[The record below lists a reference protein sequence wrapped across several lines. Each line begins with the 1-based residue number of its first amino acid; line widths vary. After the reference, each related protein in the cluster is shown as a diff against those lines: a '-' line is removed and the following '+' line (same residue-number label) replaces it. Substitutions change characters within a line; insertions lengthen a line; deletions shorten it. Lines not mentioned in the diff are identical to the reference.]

1 MGKRLQKNRPGQDAR
16 GLQDFAI
23 NDLGREVLDIFYR
36 QIVQPDGIQTPDD
49 VCRAFS
55 KVLERFWG
63 LCCLSIF
70 LKGDDQKLHETAS
83 EFGEDADPNRLTS
96 LFAELAAEVQSDER
110 EIQVLDSTDKS
121 TFEGSDQKIAEALAD
136 AGLKACLAVP
146 IHAGL
151 TLVGALI
158 VASKYPER
166 LSAAISG
173 IRFIAS
179 PVVIAVGNV
188 RHSRDMQVQ
197 HERIEHLV
205 EELRQHSQALEDAN
219 RELRRVAHYRSM
231 FLARMSHELRTPL
244 TSILGFA
251 EILLDHEDL
260 SSTQRRFCEKIQ
272 SSGLQL
278 QASLN
283 HLVDLSR
290 LEAGQSELF
299 LHEFSAREALRES
312 CAAVARLAE
321 KRGVS
326 INTDLPDMPSI
337 VSDEGKLRQVL
348 YNFLAHAIGRSDNG
362 EEVKVWCSQSGNG
375 SLGIHIRDMGDAV
388 EDASS
393 LFEAAE
399 LRVPDE
405 RAATMNELGLVIARR
420 LIDVLG
426 GSVDVENHE
435 PQGVVV
441 TIQLPTRPKG

>member
-1 MGKRLQKNRPGQDAR
+1 MGKRSKKNTPGIDAQ
-16 GLQDFAI
+16 GSQDFTRD
-23 NDLGREVLDIFYR
+23 DLGREVLDIFYR
-36 QIVQPDGIQTPDD
+36 QLVQPDSIQTPED

-55 KVLERFWG
+55 RILEQYWN

-70 LKGDDQKLHETAS
+70 LKGDDLHLHQIARQ
-83 EFGEDADPNRLTS
+83 FGEDADQEKID
-96 LFAELAAEVQSDER
+96 ELYVNLAVEVQRYER
-110 EIQVLDSTDKS
+110 EIYVPDSTDKS
-121 TFEGSDQKIAEALAD
+121 TVEARDQNASQWLAA
-136 AGLKACLAVP
+136 AGLSACLAVP
-146 IHAGL
+146 IHAGS

-158 VASKYPER
+158 VATKFPER
-166 LSAAISG
+166 LSAAIPG
-173 IRFIAS
+173 IRFIAP

-188 RHSRDMQVQ
+188 SRSRDMQVQ

-326 INTDLPDMPSI
+326 LNTDLPDMPSI

-348 YNFLAHAIGRSDNG
+348 YNFLAHAIGRSENG
-362 EEVKVWCSQSGNG
+362 EEVRVWCSHVGNG
-375 SLGIHIRDMGDAV
+375 ALDIHIRDMGNAV

-426 GSVDVENHE
+426 GNVVVENHE
-435 PQGVVV
+435 AQGVVV